1 MNQYEFEKYL
11 SNYSTIKETLNKY
24 GVAIIPLLNE
34 EECNK
39 MINDKWDLLEY
50 LTSDFDIPIDRN
62 NKETYKQIVHL
73 FP

>member
-11 SNYSTIKETLNKY
+11 SNYLNIKETLNKY
-24 GVAIIPLLNE
+24 GIAIIPLLNE

-50 LTSDFDIPIDRN
+50 LT
-62 NKETYKQIVHL
+62 E
-73 FP
+73 